1 MGAIE
6 KRCCYF
12 FKDQDVVPL
21 FHPLI
26 QTRVSLSRKPHSCF
40 FAHICFIESF
50 KTAAMRWI
58 LIATFLI
65 CSVLA
70 DAQTCTGDSWQMVRT
85 RGYGT
90 VTALWDEIEP
100 FIYTGKDNRLLGVE
114 FEIMESFQAYI
125 KKHYNA
131 DLRVE
136 WKKAGSFD
144 SIYYKVKNG
153 QGCGLFG
160 WSYYSITPERMKEVD
175 FSLPYMPDVNVLVT
189 NNREPM
195 YATAQE
201 FTARLREMTA
211 YTQPNTTMAEDV
223 TLLKNNFHKG
233 LPIVNVAI
241 DYDVLK
247 EIEANERS
255 FGYVPLS
262 IYIVA
267 LQKGIKVKRQLVLAT
282 NRQGFAAVMP
292 KGSDW
297 KPLIDEYF
305 SSPDFRQKAGNT
317 VAKYLGSRVK
327 DLVFDTM
334 NAGHDGEEEGK
345 LDLVSLEKEIVTRRL
360 MDTAVEAQQ
369 HRSYKNIM
377 LIILVS
383 VALLA
388 AVLYSRFRTKQKLNR
403 QLRTHNEEIIRQR
416 DQINDM
422 NKMLQLKIL
431 QSRLNPHFL
440 FNSLNS
446 IQYFV
451 MGDDKGATLTY
462 MNRFSSFLRKVIEYG
477 DSLSVDAEK
486 EAGLLEE
493 YLWLE
498 QYRFKDR
505 FRYAIRLDNDSR
517 HSAVLPL
524 ISLSLV
530 EDALYKG
537 MLNLP
542 EGQTGQLDIN
552 FERNNGTL
560 KVSVTDNGLPRSSA
574 KALDQRK
581 GLVNGTGNIL
591 ERRLQL
597 FNKQSKKK
605 IYQRLRELSDPQTN
619 IAELEIPQ
627 PLFESDQTITNNT

>member
-1 MGAIE
+1 
-6 KRCCYF
+6 
-12 FKDQDVVPL
+12 
-21 FHPLI
+21 
-26 QTRVSLSRKPHSCF
+26 
-40 FAHICFIESF
+40 
-50 KTAAMRWI
+50 MRWI

-65 CSVLA
+65 SSVLA
-70 DAQTCTGDSWQMVRT
+70 DAQTCTGDSWQTVRT

-125 KKHYNA
+125 KKHYHA

-153 QGCGLFG
+153 RGCGLFG

-211 YTQPNTTMAEDV
+211 YTQPNTTMEDDV
-223 TLLKNNFHKG
+223 TLLKNNFYKE
-233 LPIVNVAI
+233 LPVVNVAV

-267 LQKGIKVKRQLVLAT
+267 LQKGIKVKRQMVLAA

-292 KGSDW
+292 KDSDW

-305 SSPDFRQKAGNT
+305 SSADFRQKAGNT

-334 NAGHDGEEEGK
+334 NAGHEGEEEGK

-377 LIILVS
+377 LIVLVS

-403 QLRTHNEEIIRQR
+403 QLRKHNEEIIRQR
-416 DQINDM
+416 DQINEM

-451 MGDDKGATLTY
+451 MGDDKSATLTY
-462 MNRFSSFLRKVIEYG
+462 MNRFSSFLRKIIEYG

-505 FRYAIRLDNDSR
+505 FRYAIRLDNNSRDS
-517 HSAVLPL
+517 AILPL

-542 EGQTGQLDIN
+542 EGETGQLDVK
-552 FERNNGTL
+552 FERRNGTL

-605 IYQRLRELSDPQTN
+605 IYQHLRELTDPQTT

-627 PLFESDQTITNNT
+627 PLFENDQTITHNS

>member
-1 MGAIE
+1 
-6 KRCCYF
+6 
-12 FKDQDVVPL
+12 
-21 FHPLI
+21 
-26 QTRVSLSRKPHSCF
+26 
-40 FAHICFIESF
+40 
-50 KTAAMRWI
+50 MRWI

-65 CSVLA
+65 SSVLA
-70 DAQTCTGDSWQMVRT
+70 DAQTCTGDSWQTVRT

-153 QGCGLFG
+153 RGCGLFG

-233 LPIVNVAI
+233 LPVVNVAI

-267 LQKGIKVKRQLVLAT
+267 LQKGIKVKRQMVLAT

-305 SSPDFRQKAGNT
+305 ASPDFRQKAGNT

-334 NAGHDGEEEGK
+334 HAGRDGEEEGK

-369 HRSYKNIM
+369 HRSYRNIM

-416 DQINDM
+416 DQINEM

-451 MGDDKGATLTY
+451 MGDDKSATLTY
-462 MNRFSSFLRKVIEYG
+462 MNRFSSFLRKIIEYG

-505 FRYAIRLDNDSR
+505 FRYAIRLDKNSR
-517 HSAVLPL
+517 DSAVLPL

-542 EGQTGQLDIN
+542 EGETGQLDIS
-552 FERNNGTL
+552 FERSNGTL

-605 IYQRLRELSDPQTN
+605 IYQRLRELSDPQAT

>member
-1 MGAIE
+1 
-6 KRCCYF
+6 
-12 FKDQDVVPL
+12 
-21 FHPLI
+21 
-26 QTRVSLSRKPHSCF
+26 
-40 FAHICFIESF
+40 
-50 KTAAMRWI
+50 MRWI

-70 DAQTCTGDSWQMVRT
+70 DAQTCTGDSWQTVRT

-605 IYQRLRELSDPQTN
+605 IYQRLRELSDPQTT

>member
-6 KRCCYF
+6 KRCYYF

-70 DAQTCTGDSWQMVRT
+70 DAQTCTGDSWQTVRT

-211 YTQPNTTMAEDV
+211 FTQPNTTMAEDV
-223 TLLKNNFHKG
+223 TLLKNNFHKR

-605 IYQRLRELSDPQTN
+605 IYQRLRELSDPQTT

>member
-1 MGAIE
+1 
-6 KRCCYF
+6 
-12 FKDQDVVPL
+12 
-21 FHPLI
+21 
-26 QTRVSLSRKPHSCF
+26 
-40 FAHICFIESF
+40 
-50 KTAAMRWI
+50 MRWT

-65 CSVLA
+65 SSVLA
-70 DAQTCTGDSWQMVRT
+70 DAQTCTGDSWQTVRT

-153 QGCGLFG
+153 RGCGLFG

-233 LPIVNVAI
+233 LPVVNVAI

-267 LQKGIKVKRQLVLAT
+267 LQKGIKVKRQMVLAT

-334 NAGHDGEEEGK
+334 HAGHDGEEEGK

-369 HRSYKNIM
+369 HRSYRNIM

-403 QLRTHNEEIIRQR
+403 QLRAHNEEIIRQR
-416 DQINDM
+416 DQINEM

-431 QSRLNPHFL
+431 QSLLNPHFL

-451 MGDDKGATLTY
+451 MGDDKSATLTY
-462 MNRFSSFLRKVIEYG
+462 MNRFSSFLRKIIEYG

-505 FRYAIRLDNDSR
+505 FRYAIRLDKNSR
-517 HSAVLPL
+517 DSAVLPL

-542 EGQTGQLDIN
+542 EGETGQLDIS
-552 FERNNGTL
+552 FERSNGTL

-605 IYQRLRELSDPQTN
+605 IYQRLRELSDPQAT

-627 PLFESDQTITNNT
+627 PLFENDQTITNNT

>member
-1 MGAIE
+1 
-6 KRCCYF
+6 
-12 FKDQDVVPL
+12 
-21 FHPLI
+21 
-26 QTRVSLSRKPHSCF
+26 
-40 FAHICFIESF
+40 
-50 KTAAMRWI
+50 MRWT

-65 CSVLA
+65 SSVLA
-70 DAQTCTGDSWQMVRT
+70 DAQTCTGDSWQTVRT

-153 QGCGLFG
+153 RGCGLFG

-233 LPIVNVAI
+233 LPVVNVAI

-267 LQKGIKVKRQLVLAT
+267 LQKGIKVKRQMVLAT

-334 NAGHDGEEEGK
+334 HAGHDGEEEGK

-369 HRSYKNIM
+369 HRSYRNIM

-403 QLRTHNEEIIRQR
+403 QLRAHNEEIIRQR
-416 DQINDM
+416 DQINEM

-451 MGDDKGATLTY
+451 MGDDKSATLTY
-462 MNRFSSFLRKVIEYG
+462 MNRFSSFLRKIIEYG

-505 FRYAIRLDNDSR
+505 FRYAIRLDKNSR
-517 HSAVLPL
+517 DSAVLPL

-542 EGQTGQLDIN
+542 EGETGQLDIS
-552 FERNNGTL
+552 FERSNGTL

-605 IYQRLRELSDPQTN
+605 IYQRLRELSDPQAT

-627 PLFESDQTITNNT
+627 PLFENDQTITNNT

>member
-1 MGAIE
+1 
-6 KRCCYF
+6 
-12 FKDQDVVPL
+12 
-21 FHPLI
+21 
-26 QTRVSLSRKPHSCF
+26 
-40 FAHICFIESF
+40 
-50 KTAAMRWI
+50 MRWI

-65 CSVLA
+65 SSVLA
-70 DAQTCTGDSWQMVRT
+70 DAQTCTGDSWQTVRT

-125 KKHYNA
+125 KKHYHA

-153 QGCGLFG
+153 RGCGLFG

-211 YTQPNTTMAEDV
+211 YTQPNTTMEDDV
-223 TLLKNNFHKG
+223 TLLKNNFHKE
-233 LPIVNVAI
+233 LPVVNVAV

-267 LQKGIKVKRQLVLAT
+267 LQKGIKVKRQMVLAA

-292 KGSDW
+292 KDSDW

-305 SSPDFRQKAGNT
+305 SSADFRQKAGNT

-334 NAGHDGEEEGK
+334 NAGHEGEEEGK

-377 LIILVS
+377 LIVLVS

-403 QLRTHNEEIIRQR
+403 QLRKHNEEIIRQR
-416 DQINDM
+416 DQINEM

-451 MGDDKGATLTY
+451 MGDDKSATLTY
-462 MNRFSSFLRKVIEYG
+462 MNRFSSFLRKIIEYG

-505 FRYAIRLDNDSR
+505 FRYAIRLDNNSRDS
-517 HSAVLPL
+517 AILPL

-542 EGQTGQLDIN
+542 EGETGQLDVK
-552 FERNNGTL
+552 FERRNGTL

-605 IYQRLRELSDPQTN
+605 IYQHLRELTDPQTT

-627 PLFESDQTITNNT
+627 PLFENDQTITHNS

>member
-1 MGAIE
+1 
-6 KRCCYF
+6 
-12 FKDQDVVPL
+12 
-21 FHPLI
+21 
-26 QTRVSLSRKPHSCF
+26 
-40 FAHICFIESF
+40 
-50 KTAAMRWI
+50 MRWI

-65 CSVLA
+65 SSVLA
-70 DAQTCTGDSWQMVRT
+70 DAQICTGDSWQTVRT

-153 QGCGLFG
+153 RGCGLFG

-223 TLLKNNFHKG
+223 TLLKNNFHKE
-233 LPIVNVAI
+233 LPVVNVAI

-267 LQKGIKVKRQLVLAT
+267 LQKGIKVKRQMVLAT

-334 NAGHDGEEEGK
+334 HAGHDGEEEGK

-369 HRSYKNIM
+369 HRSYRNIM

-416 DQINDM
+416 DQINEM

-451 MGDDKGATLTY
+451 MGDDKSATLTY
-462 MNRFSSFLRKVIEYG
+462 MNRFSSFLRKIIEYG

-505 FRYAIRLDNDSR
+505 FRYAIRLDKNSR
-517 HSAVLPL
+517 DSAVLPL

-542 EGQTGQLDIN
+542 EGETGQLDIS
-552 FERNNGTL
+552 FERSNGTL

-605 IYQRLRELSDPQTN
+605 IYQRLRELSDPQAT

>member
-1 MGAIE
+1 
-6 KRCCYF
+6 
-12 FKDQDVVPL
+12 
-21 FHPLI
+21 
-26 QTRVSLSRKPHSCF
+26 
-40 FAHICFIESF
+40 
-50 KTAAMRWI
+50 MRWI
-58 LIATFLI
+58 LITTLLI
-65 CSVLA
+65 SNLLA
-70 DAQTCTGDSWQMVRT
+70 GAQDRPGESWQTVRT
-85 RGYGT
+85 RGHGT

-100 FIYTGKDNRLLGVE
+100 FIYTARDGHLQGVE
-114 FEIMESFQAYI
+114 FEIMESLRGYV
-125 KKHYNA
+125 KKKYNV
-131 DLRVE
+131 DLQIE

-144 SIYYKVKNG
+144 SIYHKVKG
-153 QGCGLFG
+153 STVPGVFG
-160 WSYYSITPERMKEVD
+160 WSYYSITTERMKEVD
-175 FSLPYMPDVNVLVT
+175 FTPPYMPDVNVLVT

-195 YATAQE
+195 YATPQE
-201 FTARLREMTA
+201 FTSRLREMTA
-211 YTQPNTTMAEDV
+211 YTQPNTTMEEDV
-223 TLLKNNFHKG
+223 NLLKKNFFKS
-233 LPIVNVAI
+233 LPVVNVTM
-241 DYDVLK
+241 DYDVLRG
-247 EIEANERS
+247 IEANERS

-267 LQKGIKVKRQLVLAT
+267 LQKGIKVKRQLVLAS

-297 KPLIDEYF
+297 KPLVDEYF
-305 SSPDFRQKAGNT
+305 SSADFQENAGNI
-317 VAKYLGSRVK
+317 VARYLGSRVR

-334 NAGHDGEEEGK
+334 RAGSELDNEGK

-369 HRSYKNIM
+369 HRSYRNIM
-377 LIILVS
+377 LVVLAS
-383 VALLA
+383 VVLLA
-388 AVLYSRFRTKQKLNR
+388 IVLYSRFRTKQKLNL
-403 QLRTHNEEIIRQR
+403 QLKAHNEEISRQR
-416 DQINDM
+416 DQIGEM

-451 MGDDKGATLTY
+451 MGDDKGATMTY
-462 MNRFSSFLRKVIEYG
+462 INKFSSFLRKIIEYG

-505 FRYAIRLDNDSR
+505 FRYNIQLDEASR
-517 HSAVLPL
+517 DSAVLPL

-530 EDALYKG
+530 QDALYKG

-542 EGQTGQLDIN
+542 EGEKGQLDIK
-552 FERNNGTL
+552 FERQNGLL
-560 KVSVTDNGLPRSSA
+560 KVSVADNGLSRSSA

-581 GLVNGTGNIL
+581 GLVNGTENIL

-597 FNKQSKKK
+597 FNNQSDRK
-605 IYQRLRELSDPQTN
+605 IYQSLRETRNPQLT
-619 IAELEIPQ
+619 IALLEIPQ
-627 PLFESDQTITNNT
+627 PLFENNQTITSNT

>member
-1 MGAIE
+1 
-6 KRCCYF
+6 
-12 FKDQDVVPL
+12 
-21 FHPLI
+21 
-26 QTRVSLSRKPHSCF
+26 
-40 FAHICFIESF
+40 
-50 KTAAMRWI
+50 MRWT
-58 LIATFLI
+58 LIATLLI
-65 CSVLA
+65 SSVLA
-70 DAQTCTGDSWQMVRT
+70 DAQTCTGDSWQTVRT

-153 QGCGLFG
+153 RGCGLFG

-233 LPIVNVAI
+233 LPVVNVAI

-267 LQKGIKVKRQLVLAT
+267 LQKGIKVKRQMVLAT

-305 SSPDFRQKAGNT
+305 SSPDFRQKAGST

-334 NAGHDGEEEGK
+334 HAGHDGEEEGK

-369 HRSYKNIM
+369 HRSYRNIM

-403 QLRTHNEEIIRQR
+403 QLRAHNEEIIRQR
-416 DQINDM
+416 DQINEM

-451 MGDDKGATLTY
+451 MGDDKSATLTY
-462 MNRFSSFLRKVIEYG
+462 MNRFSSFLRKIIEYG

-505 FRYAIRLDNDSR
+505 FRYAIRLDKNSR
-517 HSAVLPL
+517 DSAVLPL

-542 EGQTGQLDIN
+542 EGETGQLDIS
-552 FERNNGTL
+552 FERSNGTL

-605 IYQRLRELSDPQTN
+605 IYQRLRELSDPQAT

-627 PLFESDQTITNNT
+627 PLFENDQTITNNT

>member
-1 MGAIE
+1 
-6 KRCCYF
+6 
-12 FKDQDVVPL
+12 
-21 FHPLI
+21 
-26 QTRVSLSRKPHSCF
+26 
-40 FAHICFIESF
+40 
-50 KTAAMRWI
+50 MRWI

-65 CSVLA
+65 SSVLA
-70 DAQTCTGDSWQMVRT
+70 DAQTCTGDSWQTVRT

-153 QGCGLFG
+153 RGCGLFG

-233 LPIVNVAI
+233 LPVVNVAI

-267 LQKGIKVKRQLVLAT
+267 LQKGIKVKRQMVLAT

-334 NAGHDGEEEGK
+334 HAGHDGEEEGK

-369 HRSYKNIM
+369 HRSYRNIM

-416 DQINDM
+416 DQINEM

-451 MGDDKGATLTY
+451 MGDDKSATLTY
-462 MNRFSSFLRKVIEYG
+462 MNRFSSFLRKIIEYG

-505 FRYAIRLDNDSR
+505 FRYAIRLDKNSR
-517 HSAVLPL
+517 DSAVLPL

-542 EGQTGQLDIN
+542 EGETGQLDIS
-552 FERNNGTL
+552 FERSNGTL

-605 IYQRLRELSDPQTN
+605 IYQRLRELSDPQAT

>member
-1 MGAIE
+1 
-6 KRCCYF
+6 
-12 FKDQDVVPL
+12 L
-21 FHPLI
+21 
-26 QTRVSLSRKPHSCF
+26 LSRKLLSCF
-40 FAHICFIESF
+40 FAHICFIGSP

-58 LIATFLI
+58 LIAIFLI
-65 CSVLA
+65 SNVLA
-70 DAQTCTGDSWQMVRT
+70 DAQTCTDDSWQTVRT

-114 FEIMESFQAYI
+114 FEIMEGFQAYI
-125 KKHYNA
+125 KKQYNA

-160 WSYYSITPERMKEVD
+160 WSYYSITAERMKDVD
-175 FSLPYMPDVNVLVT
+175 FSPTYMPDVNVLVT

-223 TLLKNNFHKG
+223 TLLKNNFYKG
-233 LPIVNVAI
+233 LPVVNVAM

-334 NAGHDGEEEGK
+334 HAGHDGEEDGK

-369 HRSYKNIM
+369 HRSYRNIM

-403 QLRTHNEEIIRQR
+403 QLRAHNEEIIRQR
-416 DQINDM
+416 DQINEM

-451 MGDDKGATLTY
+451 MGDDKSATLTY
-462 MNRFSSFLRKVIEYG
+462 MNRFSSFLRKIIEYG

-498 QYRFKDR
+498 QYRFRDR
-505 FRYAIRLDNDSR
+505 FRYAIRLDKNCGD
-517 HSAVLPL
+517 SAVLPL

-542 EGQTGQLDIN
+542 EGETGQLDVS
-552 FERNNGTL
+552 FERSNGTL

-574 KALDQRK
+574 KAIDQRK
-581 GLVNGTGNIL
+581 GLVSGTGNIL

-605 IYQRLRELSDPQTN
+605 IYQRLRELSDPQTT

-627 PLFESDQTITNNT
+627 PLFENDQTITNNT